1 MPAPLHIYDG
11 SANRWILNPVYQG
24 ENGKGDAY
32 ASYAQAQQAEAGTY
46 GASGGTQDDGSD
58 KLYAHLDKATD
69 KAFGYQKQIMGVTNE
84 YRTKEGA
91 TQGQMDDRA
100 FQRLGAELETRK
112 YMQQKGQDL
121 TNWQRDQDQRRA
133 ITSFKQ
139 R

>member
-1 MPAPLHIYDG
+1 MPAPLHIQVFKPG
-11 SANRWILNPVYQG
+11 STIADWAINPIYQEG
-24 ENGKGDAY
+24 GKDPYTAY
-32 ASYAQAQQAEAGTY
+32 SQAQQAESGTY
-46 GASGGTQDDGSD
+46 GASKDDSQDRLFG
-58 KLYAHLDKATD
+58 YLDKATD
-69 KAFGYQKQIMGVTNE
+69 KAFNYQKQTMGLTNE

-100 FQRLGAELETRK
+100 FQRLSAELETRK